1 MNAPSWYYSEEVM
14 EKSARNLCMLRNLDP
29 EDMVPKPGAVVGIL
43 NMKRW
48 KYVLQYE
55 IIPHCDIE
63 LAVAKARYDYSSK
76 INRLAADD
84 EWNEAW
90 IKVPAHL
97 QSTSS

>member
-14 EKSARNLCMLRNLDP
+14 EKSARNLCMLRNLNP
-29 EDMVPKPGAVVGIL
+29 EDIVPVGTM

-48 KYVLQYE
+48 EYMLQHE

-84 EWNEAW
+84 E
-90 IKVPAHL
+90 
-97 QSTSS
+97 